1 MSVKWVDL
9 IWVRFVGFFIRLRK
23 IFTSNTIPENPES
36 TKARINSE
44 LELDKYR
51 REAAVITEKISRRI

>member
-9 IWVRFVGFFIRLRK
+9 IWVRFIGFFKRLRK

>member
-1 MSVKWVDL
+1 MSLRKK
-9 IWVRFVGFFIRLRK
+9 IANFFKRLKK
-23 IFTSNTIPENPES
+23 IFTANTIPENPES

-51 REAAVITEKISRRI
+51 REASVINERISRRIY

>member
-1 MSVKWVDL
+1 MLIRKKIVDFL
-9 IWVRFVGFFIRLRK
+9 KRLK
-23 IFTSNTIPENPES
+23 KCFTANTIPENPES

-51 REAAVITEKISRRI
+51 REAALITEKISRRIY